1 MSLRYS
7 PNSVEIQRTEQKYL
21 SLAVKCEVT
30 KLNASYEVYLRA
42 KFTSTFN
49 KIQNCQFWK
58 SSGGPDAGISIKW
71 DGDGNTA
78 YATPVS
84 SNSTIA
90 TAAVPTGDPG
100 TANVSIAGQLTGSL
114 SSSGFSDYLVLQIQ
128 STTAAAAGDSSTYV
142 YTIQYDEN

>member
-1 MSLRYS
+1 M
-7 PNSVEIQRTEQKYL
+7 
-21 SLAVKCEVT
+21 
-30 KLNASYEVYLRA
+30 NASYEVYLRA